1 MIKTICLNMIVKDE
15 APVVKKTLENITK
28 YINLDYYVICDTGSS
43 DNTKEIIKT
52 FFDSKNIKGEIYD
65 DKWVDFAHNRTK
77 AINYAYKKTDYLLIF
92 DADDSFHGNFSLPEN
107 MNADAYDFQFPG
119 YNRKLLISNHMQ
131 WKFRGVLH
139 EILTNIDPIKK
150 TEFIKGDYYIES
162 GRTGNRNKNPNKYL
176 DDAII
181 LENVFNNSD
190 TESDL
195 LPRYCFYCAQSY
207 QCANGQEEKA
217 IYYYK
222 KTLELEIDNCHKY
235 VCCYR
240 LNEIF
245 GPLNRF
251 TDILFYANESIK
263 YDKHRVEAILPEVE
277 YYYTKGMHYKVN
289 MIYNFFKDKQL
300 YENTGKLFI
309 IDENIMRFLHYSS
322 VSACYANDV
331 DAGYYSSKELF
342 LHSTHYTENCIANF
356 IFYVN
361 SFKTDP
367 NKKELINWF
376 INYINDSKNPF
387 SQKKHIYDEFLSFPE
402 IKKEY
407 DSKKIHKYIYPPLE
421 KIEFDN
427 NNKNILFYTGYMHF
441 KWNDTSLKNKCV
453 LGGSEK
459 AIIYLSRHLPKEY
472 NIYIAGGQKEETI
485 DNIKYIPHDKLQI
498 LLDNTK
504 FYSIIVSRYISFF
517 YEFTNIRCHKLLLMA
532 HDLSF
537 VDNNITEIDHIGILY
552 CIDRFVDNIICL
564 TNWHKNHYHLIYPCL
579 KNENKIITINNGINT
594 SNFKFNY
601 KTKIKNKFIWSSC
614 AVRGLHSLLNIWDN
628 ILEIFPDATLDIC
641 SYDPFP
647 RTNDD
652 NEMKKIIDKHD
663 SISHHG
669 KLPEEDLY
677 DLISKC
683 EFWLYTTN
691 FHETSC
697 ITAMEMLMSE
707 VICLYYPLA
716 GLNDTL
722 GNYGIPVKQ
731 GEEIKELLNLT
742 TEKKAL
748 MREKGKEYALSCSW
762 KNRAQEWSNV
772 LELNKKKWIFYC
784 FPHYERK
791 MIQQYIDNLNY
802 IYPQYNIH
810 LTNDKN
816 RILTENPSKI
826 TFVYGVFDQLILNE
840 LPNTEFSF
848 LNTEPLN
855 ISIRLE
861 DTINILKLYPNFEYY
876 DYSKS
881 NLKILEENGFNIQN
895 KIYLPYKCSDEE
907 LEKLINLNKNTEKEF
922 DLGILKALNGD
933 VTDRRLKIVDFLKE
947 NNYTINIISGWG
959 NDRDIELAKCKTIL
973 NIHGFYQIPSNMF
986 EHIRCDRLLEA
997 GFNILSETSYKL
1009 DEEFANKYPNL
1020 KQISY
1025 DDFLNIDVINERYNN
1040 ESKQTIKKIY
1050 DTLCLNKNPFDY
1062 YLNPV
1067 DIYEHLPTLY
1077 KYASKCNSV
1086 LECGV
1091 RASVSSWALAH
1102 GLINNN
1108 SDNKKLILNDIEP
1121 CDVSKLLECTKS
1133 VSHLDVSYEWISDL
1147 DINLKDNVDLTFIDT
1162 WHVGGHLK
1170 KELAK
1175 FNKVTNKYII
1185 MHNTTIDEFTSE
1197 AIRAQLSEERIQK
1210 LAIDSSMSVHDV
1222 KMGLW
1227 TAIEDFLKNNS
1238 DWVLDE
1244 RFTNNNGLTILKK
1257 VYNQPKIIDCFIF
1270 YNEIDML
1277 TYRLNILNDVVD
1289 YFVLVESIHT
1299 FVGKEK
1305 PLFYQENKHL
1315 FEKFNH
1321 KIIHII
1327 VDDFPHKYPNIDFEK
1342 KEQWNNE
1349 KFQRNCISRGIDKLS
1364 LQNNDVITITDLD
1377 EIPNPKML
1385 EQIKNKDI
1393 VVDINILELDFYY
1406 YNLHSKM
1413 DHLWHHSKI
1422 LTFQKYNE
1430 LNIGCDK
1437 IRFYDCVIIKNAGW
1451 HLSYFGNEKFIKN
1464 KLENFSHQEFN
1475 KIEFTDEKLIKE
1487 RINNGNDLFDRPTS
1501 IINIPIEDNNNL
1513 PPYYD
1518 IYLTNFYKIQLTQT
1532 NKNIGFFIRH
1542 FSERGTEVSTYDYAH
1557 YNEIILQNKSYIIH
1571 FSDDAQKK
1579 YGFPDVKDSF
1589 PKFNS
1594 TFEMI
1599 EINDITD
1606 LKDVIEKYK
1615 LDFFYTLT
1623 GGGQDIYQFDNK
1635 YIWDK
1640 CKTIK
1645 HCVFDTLC
1653 PECDYNL
1660 SISNHLNNK
1669 NNTSYTVLPHIV
1681 DLPNTDT
1688 HLRDELNIPH
1698 DAIVLGRYG
1707 GFHQFDLNIAHNA
1720 IKKFLNINKTNNV
1733 YFLFM
1738 NTVEFY
1744 HHENI
1749 IYLDKNI
1756 DLLYKTNF
1764 INTCDAMIHARSDG
1778 ETFGLAIAEFS
1789 IKNKPIITCPCGDL
1803 EHILLLGD
1811 KAITYNNTEELL
1823 DIFSNIKELFSQHS
1837 DWNCYREYTPEKVM
1851 DIFDNILSNYKLE
1864 TNIVTINNVEF
1875 KFFKDDDL
1883 AKSSIALNIHWEPHI
1898 TSFVEYY
1905 NKYFPIQNIIDIGA
1919 NFGYHSLLFS
1929 KYVKNKVFSF
1939 EPQEQNYN
1947 LLSFN
1952 INFNNIKNICS
1963 YKMACGEENDTIKM
1977 PIVENYNNSIN
1988 MGDFTPNIIN
1998 KHHFTYV
2005 KSVKLDNID
2014 FPPIDIIKIDVQGWE
2029 KKVLKG
2035 SYNLLQ
2041 HHKPILIIEFEEYQL
2056 NKLNESCKNLIEY
2069 IRENNYYIFYLD
2081 YKYPSDH
2088 ICVHNDK
2095 LNEFKKCFNSVI
2107 STHTQD
2113 NNINHN
2119 ILYNINEKIIIK

>member
-1 MIKTICLNMIVKDE
+1 
-15 APVVKKTLENITK
+15 
-28 YINLDYYVICDTGSS
+28 
-43 DNTKEIIKT
+43 
-52 FFDSKNIKGEIYD
+52 
-65 DKWVDFAHNRTK
+65 
-77 AINYAYKKTDYLLIF
+77 
-92 DADDSFHGNFSLPEN
+92 
-107 MNADAYDFQFPG
+107 
-119 YNRKLLISNHMQ
+119 
-131 WKFRGVLH
+131 
-139 EILTNIDPIKK
+139 
-150 TEFIKGDYYIES
+150 
-162 GRTGNRNKNPNKYL
+162 
-176 DDAII
+176 
-181 LENVFNNSD
+181 
-190 TESDL
+190 
-195 LPRYCFYCAQSY
+195 
-207 QCANGQEEKA
+207 
-217 IYYYK
+217 
-222 KTLELEIDNCHKY
+222 
-235 VCCYR
+235 
-240 LNEIF
+240 
-245 GPLNRF
+245 
-251 TDILFYANESIK
+251 
-263 YDKHRVEAILPEVE
+263 
-277 YYYTKGMHYKVN
+277 
-289 MIYNFFKDKQL
+289 
-300 YENTGKLFI
+300 
-309 IDENIMRFLHYSS
+309 MRFLHYSS

-342 LHSTHYTENCIANF
+342 LHSTHYTDNCIGNF

-376 INYINDSKNPF
+376 INYINDSNKPF
-387 SQKKHIYDEFLSFPE
+387 AQKKRIYDEFLSFPE
-402 IKKEY
+402 IKSEY
-407 DSKKIHKYIYPPLE
+407 DSEKIHNYIYPSIE
-421 KIEFDN
+421 KIEFDKN
-427 NNKNILFYTGYMHF
+427 NNNILFYTGYMHF

-459 AIIYLSRHLPKEY
+459 AVIYLSRQLPKQY
-472 NIYIAGGQKEETI
+472 NIYIAGDQEEETI
-485 DNIKYIPHDKLQI
+485 DNIKYIPHDKLQF
-498 LLDNTK
+498 LLNNTK
-504 FYSIIVSRYISFF
+504 FHSIIVSRYISFF
-517 YEFTNIRCHKLLLMA
+517 YQFTNIRCHKLLLMA
-532 HDLSF
+532 HDTYFVNHHIKYIDHTEIISNITMF
-537 VDNNITEIDHIGILY
+537 VDN
-552 CIDRFVDNIICL
+552 VICL
-564 TNWHKNHYHLIYPCL
+564 TNWHKDNYHLIYPCL
-579 KNENKIITINNGINT
+579 KNENKIITINNGINI
-594 SNFKFNY
+594 SNFNFDC

-614 AVRGLHSLLNIWDN
+614 SGRGLHTLLNIWDN

-647 RTNDD
+647 KTNDD

-663 SISHHG
+663 SISHHD

-677 DLISKC
+677 DLISRC

-1009 DEEFANKYPNL
+1009 DEEFTNKYPNL

-1185 MHNTTIDEFTSE
+1185 MHDTTIDEFTSE

-1257 VYNQPKIIDCFIF
+1257 VYNKPKIIDCFTF
-1270 YNEIDML
+1270 YNELEML
-1277 TYRLNILNDVVD
+1277 NYRLNILNDVVD
-1289 YFVLVESIHT
+1289 YFVLVEATHT
-1299 FVGKEK
+1299 HVGKEK
-1305 PLFYQENKHL
+1305 PLFYQDNKHL

-1327 VDDFPHKYPNIDFEK
+1327 VDDFTHKFPNINIEK
-1342 KEQWNNE
+1342 EEQWINE
-1349 KFQRNCISRGIDKLS
+1349 RYQRDCISRGIDKLS

-1377 EIPNPKML
+1377 EIPNPKIL
-1385 EQIKNKDI
+1385 EQIKNKEI
-1393 VVDINILELDFYY
+1393 TIDINIIEMDLYY
-1406 YNLHSKM
+1406 YNLHSKFDGM
-1413 DHLWHHSKI
+1413 LWYHAKI
-1422 LTFQKYNE
+1422 LTFKKYNE
-1430 LNIGCDK
+1430 LNIGCGK
-1437 IRFYDCVIIKNAGW
+1437 IRFYNCPIIKNAGW

-1464 KLENFSHQEFN
+1464 KLENFTHQEFN

-1501 IINIPIEDNNNL
+1501 IINIPIEDNDNL

-1615 LDFFYTLT
+1615 LDFFYTQT
-1623 GGGQDIYQFDNK
+1623 HGGPDIYQLNNNN
-1635 YIWDK
+1635 IWGN

-1645 HCVFDTLC
+1645 HCVFDTTC
-1653 PECDYNL
+1653 NEGGYYL
-1660 SISNHLNNK
+1660 SISNHLNQKNK
-1669 NNTSYTVLPHIV
+1669 TNIPVIPYMV

-2005 KSVKLDNID
+2005 KSVKLDDID